1 MIEQNELLLDVNQ
14 ISSLMKISVPTAYK
28 LIQKLNSELKQNG
41 YIVIAGKI
49 NRRYFESKVFGGLV

>member
-49 NRRYFESKVFGGLV
+49 NRRYFESKVFGGLA

>member
-49 NRRYFESKVFGGLV
+49 NRRYFESRIFGGLA

>member
-1 MIEQNELLLDVNQ
+1 MIEQNELFLDVNQ

-49 NRRYFESKVFGGLV
+49 NRRYFESKVFGGLA